1 MAIAFHQSGN
11 GRDFGLIQAWMDRVA
26 GLPGNQQLCFA
37 ERAPLGGGFSGT
49 NFSTRPSDP
58 IPVIYPQQ
66 GIGEHYF
73 ATLRTPLIAGREFT
87 REEAL
92 HRDPVV
98 VLNESA
104 ARTFFPG
111 QNALGRALYSSNARA
126 LMVVGIAKDAR
137 FKALDEAPE
146 PMVFSPCD
154 QGPQVLLVRTSA
166 DAGVFAGTVRRLH
179 GASGTGIDLFHVG
192 PLEDVAERSL
202 LTRRH
207 GTYLVGGFG
216 LLGLLIGCAGLYGSL
231 SAQMLRQ
238 RRELGIRVALGAR
251 RRQIVLL
258 ALAQAVGWMWPGA
271 LVGLA
276 GSLMAA
282 RIIRHQLF
290 GITPL
295 DQVSFLLAMGLMGA
309 ATFLAC
315 LLPALRAARVDPAE
329 TLRSE

>member
-1 MAIAFHQSGN
+1 
-11 GRDFGLIQAWMDRVA
+11 
-26 GLPGNQQLCFA
+26 
-37 ERAPLGGGFSGT
+37 
-49 NFSTRPSDP
+49 
-58 IPVIYPQQ
+58 
-66 GIGEHYF
+66 
-73 ATLRTPLIAGREFT
+73 
-87 REEAL
+87 
-92 HRDPVV
+92 
-98 VLNESA
+98 
-104 ARTFFPG
+104 
-111 QNALGRALYSSNARA
+111 
-126 LMVVGIAKDAR
+126 
-137 FKALDEAPE
+137 
-146 PMVFSPCD
+146 
-154 QGPQVLLVRTSA
+154 
-166 DAGVFAGTVRRLH
+166 
-179 GASGTGIDLFHVG
+179 
-192 PLEDVAERSL
+192 
-202 LTRRH
+202 
-207 GTYLVGGFG
+207 
-216 LLGLLIGCAGLYGSL
+216 
-231 SAQMLRQ
+231 MLRQ